1 MTAALITGC
10 SQKSGDVQN
19 TEMET
24 LNIGVMP
31 AVDAAPIFLAQEEG
45 YFKELGL
52 DVNIEVF
59 TNPQNRQSA
68 LQSGE
73 IDGAITDVIALVNN
87 VDNGFLMK
95 VTTNTD
101 GVFPFLTNT
110 DFEDK
115 DSLKVGMMEVSVTNY
130 ISDKALADKYD
141 MEKVY
146 ITDIPARLEMIGK
159 GTLDLA
165 VIPEPM
171 ASQGELNG
179 LRKVLI
185 PTGDQF
191 SPDVLVFTQ
200 KAIDEKE
207 SALSKFHEGY
217 NKAVA
222 EINKDNTKAV
232 VLLVEKLG
240 LNEAIK
246 EKVIMP
252 EYKPVTVPDEAFM
265 NAIKEWNKNVLGK
278 EIDVKYED
286 LVDGRFVKE

>member
-1 MTAALITGC
+1 M
-10 SQKSGDVQN
+10 
-19 TEMET
+19 
-24 LNIGVMP
+24 
-31 AVDAAPIFLAQEEG
+31 
-45 YFKELGL
+45 
-52 DVNIEVF
+52 F